1 LVEEGWDKE
10 RLRNAAA
17 SLKQRRLIDFVAQPN
32 GVMFV
37 PVSEDIALKF
47 SDLPDEHRLIYKIIT
62 ESGSQGIWAKELSSK
77 SKIPAGTLARLT
89 KTLEHRR
96 LIKQITPAQYK
107 TRKVWMLYELEPA
120 SELSGGSWYK
130 DGQIDSDL
138 INLLR
143 AKTLEYLAN
152 TGESVSAEDV
162 QKFLASS
169 HSLSRSI
176 ENIESI
182 LRTLVLDR
190 ELLVTEPLTTAGV
203 CTYRLRPRPNQANEF
218 ASPFFSQIP
227 CVSCH
232 LRKHCSP
239 GNSEVSPENCQ
250 YMSKWLHL
258 ENADSLGL

>member
-1 LVEEGWDKE
+1 
-10 RLRNAAA
+10 
-17 SLKQRRLIDFVAQPN
+17 
-32 GVMFV
+32 MFV
-37 PVSEDIALKF
+37 PVSEDVAIKF
-47 SDLPDEHRLIYKIIT
+47 ADLPDEHRVVYKLIAD
-62 ESGSQGIWAKELSSK
+62 SGSQGIWAKELSTK

-138 INLLR
+138 INILR
-143 AKTLEYLAN
+143 DKTLEYLSN
-152 TGESVSAEDV
+152 TGEPVTADDV

-190 ELLVTEPLTTAGV
+190 DVIVSEPLTTVGV
-203 CTYRLRPRPNQANEF
+203 RTYRLRLRPTQSSQF
-218 ASPFFSQIP
+218 TSKFFSQIP
-227 CVSCH
+227 CISCH
-232 LRKHCSP
+232 LRKHCAP
-239 GNSEVSPENCQ
+239 GNPTVSPETCQ
-250 YMSKWLHL
+250 YMSQWLQL
-258 ENADSLGL
+258 QDANSLAL

>member
-1 LVEEGWDKE
+1 
-10 RLRNAAA
+10 
-17 SLKQRRLIDFVAQPN
+17 
-32 GVMFV
+32 MFV

-47 SDLPDEHRLIYKIIT
+47 ADLPDEHRIIYKLIA
-62 ESGSQGIWAKELSSK
+62 ESASQGIWAKELSSK

-152 TGESVSAEDV
+152 TGEAVTAEDV
-162 QKFLASS
+162 QRFLASN

-176 ENIESI
+176 DNIESI

-190 ELLVTEPLTTAGV
+190 ELLMTEPLTTAGV
-203 CTYRLRPRPNQANEF
+203 HTYRLRPRSARADEF
-218 ASPFFSQIP
+218 SAIFFSQIP
-227 CVSCH
+227 CISCN
-232 LRKHCSP
+232 LRKQCSP
-239 GNSEVSPENCQ
+239 GNSVVAPETCQ
-250 YMSKWLHL
+250 YMSRWLHL
-258 ENADSLGL
+258 DNADSLGL

>member
-1 LVEEGWDKE
+1 
-10 RLRNAAA
+10 
-17 SLKQRRLIDFVAQPN
+17 
-32 GVMFV
+32 MFV
-37 PVSEDIALKF
+37 PVSEDIAIKF
-47 SDLPDEHRLIYKIIT
+47 ADLPDEHRVIYKLISD
-62 ESGSQGIWAKELSSK
+62 SGSQGIWAKELSTK

-143 AKTLEYLAN
+143 SKTLEYLAN
-152 TGESVSAEDV
+152 TGEAVTAEDV
-162 QKFLASS
+162 QQFLASN

-176 ENIESI
+176 DNIESI

-190 ELLVTEPLTTAGV
+190 ELSMTEPLTTAGV
-203 CTYRLRPRPNQANEF
+203 TTYRLRPRSMRTNEF
-218 ASPFFSQIP
+218 SKTFFSQIP

-232 LRKHCSP
+232 LRKSCSP
-239 GNSEVSPENCQ
+239 GNSVVSPETCQ